1 MRIFH
6 TSDAETFLLTE
17 CNTRLDGHTCRIDII
32 GLVESPVPATIG
44 RFSITPLG
52 HISRYT
58 GRITGR
64 SGASLCGASLCGGG
78 LERCRTTDHTSDSR
92 TTRRRSDLDIDIAT
106 ELVRELESGHLVCR
120 ATLIRYTAFDAPH
133 EGLVS
138 ADTGRLAIAA

>member
-1 MRIFH
+1 MRIFQ
-6 TSDAETFLLTE
+6 TSDAETLLLTE

-32 GLVESPVPATIG
+32 RLVESPVPATIG

-52 HISRYT
+52 HISRYI

-64 SGASLCGASLCGGG
+64 SGASLCGGG